1 MSYQIITKMAYNAET
16 CQIETWQHSNNVWP
30 RTDYFYSF
38 DATDENIFNLIK
50 WHANRE
56 WQGRKWAKQFAAV
69 FAEFPE
75 LIEWRTIYDTPGTY
89 DDHEYLYKLAQ
100 MEVNRNKPAIVARFR
115 ELAKIA

>member
-1 MSYQIITKMAYNAET
+1 MSYKIITKMEYNAET
-16 CQIETWQHSNNVWP
+16 RKLETWQHSNNVWP

-38 DATDENIFNLIK
+38 DATDDNLYNIIK
-50 WHANRE
+50 WNAQGV

-75 LIEWRTIYDTPGTY
+75 LIEWRTAWETPGTY
-89 DDHEYLYKLAQ
+89 DDRRYLVHLADV
-100 MEVNRNKPAIVARFR
+100 EAERNKADIVARFR